1 VNCNRPARGRA
12 AAATAIAIALPL
24 ALWASAAAGADIE
37 AGRQKAQ
44 ACIACHGPAGNSTIP
59 GTPSLAGQPAQFIS
73 VQLFQFREGNRK
85 DPVMSPLAANLSN
98 ADMNDLAAFFSAQK
112 PAPPTHK
119 TDPANAAAA
128 PTLARQ
134 FNCVQCHG
142 PALLGLQH
150 IPRLAGQQFEYLKTQ
165 LRGFKAQTRA
175 DLDGN
180 MTSAAQAL
188 TDKDIDVL
196 VDYLAGLGAP

>member
-1 VNCNRPARGRA
+1 MKCSCLA
-12 AAATAIAIALPL
+12 AAAAFIAALPPVF
-24 ALWASAAAGADIE
+24 WIEAAAGADIE

-44 ACIACHGPAGNSTIP
+44 VCVACHGPSGNSANP
-59 GTPSLAGQPAQFIS
+59 VMPSLAGQPAQFIS
-73 VQLFQFREGNRK
+73 TELFQFREGNRK
-85 DPVMSPLAANLSN
+85 DPQMTPMAANLSN
-98 ADMNDLAAFFSAQK
+98 ADMNDLAAYFSAQK

-128 PTLARQ
+128 PALAQ
-134 FNCVQCHG
+134 KFNCTQCHG

-196 VDYLAGLGAP
+196 VDYIAGLGAS

>member
-1 VNCNRPARGRA
+1 VSTGRPARGRA
-12 AAATAIAIALPL
+12 AAATAIAVALPL

-44 ACIACHGPAGNSTIP
+44 ACLACHGPEGNSTTP

-85 DPVMSPLAANLSN
+85 DPVMSPLAANLGN

-112 PAPPTHK
+112 AAPPTHK
-119 TDPANAAAA
+119 TDPANAATA
-128 PTLARQ
+128 PALARQ

>member
-1 VNCNRPARGRA
+1 MVLAVALLLVSWAGA
-12 AAATAIAIALPL
+12 AM
-24 ALWASAAAGADIE
+24 GADIE

-44 ACIACHGPAGNSTIP
+44 VCVECHGPDGNSANP
-59 GTPSLAGQPAQFIS
+59 VMPSLAGQPAQFLSIE
-73 VQLFQFREGNRK
+73 LFQFREGHRK
-85 DPVMSPLAANLSN
+85 DPQMTPMAAKLGN
-98 ADMNDLAAFFSAQK
+98 ADMNDLAAYFSAQK
-112 PAPPTHK
+112 LAPPAHK

-128 PTLARQ
+128 PDLARR
-134 FNCVQCHG
+134 FHCSQCHG
-142 PALLGLQH
+142 PALLGQQH
-150 IPRLAGQQFEYLKTQ
+150 IPRLAGQQFDYLKTQ

-196 VDYLAGLGAP
+196 VDYISGLGAL